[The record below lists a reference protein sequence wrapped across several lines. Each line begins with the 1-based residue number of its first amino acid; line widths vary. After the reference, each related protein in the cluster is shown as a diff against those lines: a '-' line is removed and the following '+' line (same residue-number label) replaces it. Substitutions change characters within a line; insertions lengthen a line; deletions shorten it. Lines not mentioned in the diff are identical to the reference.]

1 MPLPPA
7 HAPPPL
13 SGSRSPFSPTSFCLF
28 SPFPFV
34 EPSSLAS
41 PLPPLGLPAHARAP
55 HLLAFSNRFLS
66 LPFCRTVF
74 LGFLSAGLSSLPL
87 DRHRPNNRTWCYRQS
102 GAIHKPINSG
112 NKLDRRATYP
122 DPRLSPRTRRWILLA
137 TFFDLTRPC
146 STQQIGLSHRKLSPY
161 LVR

>member
-1 MPLPPA
+1 MIPL
-7 HAPPPL
+7 
-13 SGSRSPFSPTSFCLF
+13 SPTSFCLF

-41 PLPPLGLPAHARAP
+41 PLPPARPSLSRMSPPFTGIFKSFSLAPVLPNRLP
-55 HLLAFSNRFLS
+55 WFSLCRS
-66 LPFCRTVF
+66 LV
-74 LGFLSAGLSSLPL
+74 SLPL
-87 DRHRPNNRTWCYRQS
+87 DRHDPNNRTWCYRQS

-146 STQQIGLSHRKLSPY
+146 STQQISLSHRKLSPY